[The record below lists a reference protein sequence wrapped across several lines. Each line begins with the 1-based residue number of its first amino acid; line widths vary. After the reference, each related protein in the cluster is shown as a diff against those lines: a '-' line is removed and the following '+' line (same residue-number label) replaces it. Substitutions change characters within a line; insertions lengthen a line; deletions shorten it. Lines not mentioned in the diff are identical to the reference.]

1 VRRGESG
8 ASVVGEGPPFA
19 TLIQAREDQQR
30 RLRAR
35 LEQQN
40 IDLQQRLT
48 ESDGKVPAKEF
59 ITFVTELKD
68 MVNKH
73 HETENSTLRA
83 LHEMVCSENGELR
96 AKMEL
101 LEARVASS
109 DESRLVLREE
119 QTEQSITLSTMV
131 EALKEDF
138 ERLIGLTAEH
148 ERKIDANPATSGKL
162 DEMLSEMDE
171 RLNRLENVPE
181 EIRQE
186 MVEIEVQMEQ
196 QRLEVTEELRL
207 IKEKYPDTEEK
218 LTAVMTK
225 AEENL
230 AILQNHADNAVQTA
244 NYQAQHVEELVVT
257 SIAELGNGLKSQLE
271 RQVEELSM
279 KVEGELATLND
290 RTGEAD
296 LKLDDSL
303 EKMQNMVEEYIAS
316 LEDENGA
323 AIKEALAELKYQ
335 AAQQDAERRKE
346 YPTAAPERIALMVK
360 QLEGAYTVLEGVA
373 RNAATHTV
381 TLDHPYIKRLETVE
395 RNLSKV
401 LEDSDVSL
409 YPKLCFSVD
418 TQTAHIETLEGGTKK
433 YERALEDEARVA
445 ASEAAINDVATAVEY
460 AIEKSRM
467 RPNYT
472 SSSDYNNKSAAVPPT
487 SSAVEAEIRKKQQAV
502 EKIQSVLK
510 DIARKF
516 QELSDKEPQ
525 GAHLTEEDKRAIDV
539 ISRQK
544 SAIYQKERELLEKR
558 NELLRSLKQLNA

>member
-1 VRRGESG
+1 M
-8 ASVVGEGPPFA
+8 SVVGEGPPFA

-30 RLRAR
+30 RLRAK

-40 IDLQQRLT
+40 VDLQQRLT

-59 ITFVTELKD
+59 LTFVTELKE

-83 LHEMVCSENGELR
+83 LHEMVCTENNELR
-96 AKMEL
+96 AKMEH
-101 LEARVASS
+101 LEAKVASS
-109 DESRLVLREE
+109 DESRMVLREE
-119 QTEQSITLSTMV
+119 QTEQSITLSTIV
-131 EALKEDF
+131 ESMKEDI

-148 ERKIDANPATSGKL
+148 ERKIDSNPATSGKL
-162 DEMLSEMDE
+162 DEMLSEMEE
-171 RLNRLENVPE
+171 RLNHLENVPG

-186 MVEIEVQMEQ
+186 MVEIGVQMEE
-196 QRLEVTEELRL
+196 QRLEVSEELRK

-230 AILQNHADNAVQTA
+230 AVLQNQADNAVHTA
-244 NYQAQHVEELVVT
+244 NYQAQHVEELVE
-257 SIAELGNGLKSQLE
+257 SGIAELGNGLRALLD
-271 RQVEELSM
+271 RRADELSV
-279 KVEGELATLND
+279 KVGTELESLNL

-296 LKLDDSL
+296 LKLEDTL
-303 EKMQNMVEEYIAS
+303 EDMRTSVEEYIAV
-316 LEDENGA
+316 LGDENST
-323 AIKEALAELKYQ
+323 AIREALADLKQQ
-335 AAQQDAERRKE
+335 AAQHDADRRRE

-381 TLDHPYIKRLETVE
+381 TLDHPYIKRLEAVE
-395 RNLSKV
+395 RDLSKV
-401 LEDSDVSL
+401 LEDSETSL
-409 YPKLCFSVD
+409 YPKLYFSVD
-418 TQTAHIETLEGGTKK
+418 TQTVHVDTMERATIRH
-433 YERALEDEARVA
+433 ERALEDEARVA
-445 ASEAAINDVATAVEY
+445 ASEAAVYDINNAVEY
-460 AIEKSRM
+460 AIERARM
-467 RPNYT
+467 RPSHT
-472 SSSDYNNKSAAVPPT
+472 SSSDYNNKGAITPATPSAAET
-487 SSAVEAEIRKKQQAV
+487 EIRKKQQAV

-525 GAHLTEEDKRAIDV
+525 GTNLSEEDKRAIDI